1 VGGIVPPANFNRREK
16 MKIITLVSAFSD
28 PPFNV
33 FVNADNIVCW
43 HRAEDDQYTEVNLIG
58 EVISV
63 EDNCMEVFKKI
74 ND

>member
-1 VGGIVPPANFNRREK
+1 

-43 HRAEDDQYTEVNLIG
+43 HRAEVGTTEVNLIG

-63 EDNCMEVFKKI
+63 EDTCMEVFKKI